1 MSDNSTIE
9 QRINDFRALC
19 ASNRI
24 KYKQVTD
31 RAKLD
36 YDSVVNNMRVNN
48 ISSDRMDLLEE
59 SALEIRDEQK
69 KQTATA

>member
-1 MSDNSTIE
+1 MKDNKTIR

-24 KYKQVTD
+24 KYKEVAD
-31 RAKLD
+31 SAGLD
-36 YDSVVNNMRVNN
+36 YESVKNNMYTDN

-59 SALEIRDEQK
+59 TAIKLRDK
-69 KQTATA
+69 KKVETATI